1 MSTCLRMSAVLLG
14 ALAVC
19 GCASPASAPS
29 RLTAQSKCMDRAADS
44 HALANNPCTTP
55 GERAYSQSDLQ
66 RTGKTTVSEAL
77 PLLDPALAIR
87 R

>member
-1 MSTCLRMSAVLLG
+1 
-14 ALAVC
+14 
-19 GCASPASAPS
+19 
-29 RLTAQSKCMDRAADS
+29 MDRAADS